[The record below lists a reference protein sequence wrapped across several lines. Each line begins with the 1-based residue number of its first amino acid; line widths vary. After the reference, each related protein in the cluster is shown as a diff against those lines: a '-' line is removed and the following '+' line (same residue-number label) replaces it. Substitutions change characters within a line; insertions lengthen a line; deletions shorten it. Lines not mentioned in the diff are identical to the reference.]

1 MTIDSAPADRATTD
15 PRDIDLMDLRA
26 FTEDRDMAV
35 FRELREHDPVHWNAP
50 SERGPGFWA
59 LTTYAD
65 VKAAASD
72 TDRLTAA
79 EGTQILDRKVEGALQ
94 SLHNMD
100 GQEHV
105 ALRRVT
111 IPHLRAVKIQRWMA
125 MIEESVTLLLDD
137 AERLGSFDLVETVS
151 ARLPMLVLSRVL
163 GVPAADAPRMVD
175 WTNRLTSSDPDGVV
189 DAAALAEARD
199 ELMGYFQHLT
209 DTRRADPQDDLI
221 SVMAN
226 GAVRG
231 EPLTWNQLAAYY
243 ILLVAAGNET
253 TRHLVS
259 GGTVALDEHDA
270 WGRLAADRS
279 LLAPTVE
286 EMFRHV
292 SPVAAMRRTATMDLS
307 IGGRDITAGEKVV
320 LWFSAANRDPAMF
333 EDPETFRLDRT
344 PNEHLS
350 FGWGAHFC
358 LGSHLAR
365 AEVRSFFRAVLDR
378 GIRLSLDGA
387 PERLRVNL
395 FRGWDRVPVRVVGA

>member
-1 MTIDSAPADRATTD
+1 MTIDSAPVAVD
-15 PRDIDLMDLRA
+15 PSSIDLMDLSA
-26 FTEDRDMAV
+26 FADGRDLALFDAV
-35 FRELREHDPVHWNAP
+35 RDADPVHWNAP
-50 SERGPGFWA
+50 SANGPGFWA
-59 LTTYAD
+59 LTRYAD
-65 VKAAASD
+65 VKEAASD
-72 TDRLTAA
+72 TERLTAA

-111 IPHLRAVKIQRWMA
+111 IPHLRAVKIQQWTA
-125 MIEESVTLLLDD
+125 MIDESVTLLLDE
-137 AERLGSFDLVETVS
+137 AEAAGSFDLVATIS
-151 ARLPMLVLSRVL
+151 SRLPMLVLSRVL

-199 ELMGYFQHLT
+199 EVMGYFQHLT
-209 DTRRADPQDDLI
+209 AARQASPQDDLI

-226 GAVRG
+226 GAVMG
-231 EPLTWNQLAAYY
+231 QPLTWNQLAAYY

-259 GGTVALDEHDA
+259 GGTVALDEHDGWA
-270 WGRLAADRS
+270 RLHTDRG
-279 LLAPTVE
+279 LLPTTVE
-286 EMFRHV
+286 EMFRYV
-292 SPVAAMRRTATMDLS
+292 SPVAAMRRTATTDLT
-307 IGGRDITAGEKVV
+307 IGDRAVSAGEKVV
-320 LWFSAANRDPAMF
+320 LWFSAANHDPAVF
-333 EDPETFRLDRT
+333 DAPHEFRLDRT

-365 AEVRSFFRAVLDR
+365 AEVRSFFGAVLNR
-378 GIRLSLDGA
+378 GIRFALDGP